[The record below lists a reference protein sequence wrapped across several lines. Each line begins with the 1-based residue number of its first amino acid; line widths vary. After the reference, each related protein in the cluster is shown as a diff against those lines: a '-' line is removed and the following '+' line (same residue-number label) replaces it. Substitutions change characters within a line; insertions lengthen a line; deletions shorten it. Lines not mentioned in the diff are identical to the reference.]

1 MLYVDLLSILYKQQ
15 IKRTFI
21 ELNKNLSIKKQKKCT
36 YIHMEKSLKIDEFGF
51 REYDARWL
59 YPENVNLEGIQNLGR
74 GLGTQIIVHTKKNNP
89 RVVVG
94 HDYRSYSEDIKSA
107 LKKGLISTGCIVEDV
122 GLALSPMVYFAQFN
136 LNSDGVAMVTAS
148 HNENGWTGVKM
159 GIKKGLTHGPDEMR
173 ELKDITLNKKFKVGE
188 GKEKKIEDFQN
199 EYKKNLIYKNK
210 IEKKIKVVV
219 ACGNGTAGI
228 FAPDILRS
236 IGCEV
241 IELDCNLDY
250 TFPKYNPNP
259 EDLKMLN
266 EISKVVKNNN
276 ADIGFGFDGD
286 GDRLGVIDNNGNE
299 IFSDKIGLLIA
310 RNLSKKH
317 KGSNFIVDV
326 KSTGL
331 FLKDKILL
339 ENNCKTIYW
348 KTGHSHIKRK
358 VKEEN
363 ALAGFEKSGHFF
375 FNKPLGYG
383 YDDGINS
390 AIQVC
395 HLLNNS
401 NKKISEII
409 SELPIT
415 YQSPTMSPFCKDH
428 EKYNVVENLITK
440 FEEIKKNKIKVDGQ
454 EINEILTV
462 NGVRFSFFDGSWGL
476 IRASSNKPSLVVVT
490 ESPTS
495 NERKRKI
502 FEFIDELLQKT
513 GKIGEYDQKI

>member
-1 MLYVDLLSILYKQQ
+1 M
-15 IKRTFI
+15 
-21 ELNKNLSIKKQKKCT
+21 KNSIK
-36 YIHMEKSLKIDEFGF
+36 IDPFGF

-59 YPENVNLEGIQNLGR
+59 YPDNINLEGVTNLGK
-74 GLGTQIIVHTKKNNP
+74 GLGTQIINHTNKSNP
-89 RVVVG
+89 RIIVG
-94 HDYRSYSEDIKSA
+94 HDYRSYSEEIKSA
-107 LKKGLISTGCIVEDV
+107 LKTGLISTGCYVEDV

-136 LNSDGVAMVTAS
+136 LESDAVAMVTAS

-159 GIKKGLTHGPDEMR
+159 GINKGLTHAPEEMK
-173 ELKDITLNKKFKVGE
+173 ELKDITLNNKFIKGQGNE
-188 GKEKKIEDFQN
+188 KEIIDFQSV
-199 EYKKNLIYKNK
+199 YKDDLINKNK
-210 IEKKIKVVV
+210 IKKKIKAVV

-228 FAPDILRS
+228 FAPDILRG

-259 EDLKMLN
+259 EDLEMLHA
-266 EISKVVKNNN
+266 ISKSVKKNN

-286 GDRLGVIDNNGNE
+286 GDRVGVIDDDGNE

-310 RNLSKKH
+310 RNLSSNH
-317 KGSNFIVDV
+317 KGSKFIVDV

-331 FLKDKILL
+331 YSTDDVLK
-339 ENNCKTIYW
+339 NNSCETLYW

-358 VKEEN
+358 VNNEK

-395 HLLNNS
+395 HLLDNNH
-401 NKKISEII
+401 KKMSEII
-409 SELPIT
+409 SELPNT
-415 YQSPTMSPFCKDH
+415 YQSPTMAPFCEDN
-428 EKYNVVENLITK
+428 EKYQVVE
-440 FEEIKKNKIKVDGQ
+440 EIIKQIEGLKSNNFQIDNQ
-454 EINEILTV
+454 EIEDILTV
-462 NGVRFSFFDGSWGL
+462 NGIRFSFKDGSWGL

-495 NERKRKI
+495 DERKKKI
-502 FEFIDELLQKT
+502 FEFIDDLLQKT

>member
-1 MLYVDLLSILYKQQ
+1 M
-15 IKRTFI
+15 
-21 ELNKNLSIKKQKKCT
+21 NNSIK
-36 YIHMEKSLKIDEFGF
+36 IDPFGF

-59 YPENVNLEGIQNLGR
+59 YPDNINLEGVTNLGK
-74 GLGTQIIVHTKKNNP
+74 GLGTQIINHTNKSNP
-89 RVVVG
+89 RIIVG
-94 HDYRSYSEDIKSA
+94 HDYRSYSEEIKSA
-107 LKKGLISTGCIVEDV
+107 LKKGLISTGCYVEDV

-136 LNSDGVAMVTAS
+136 LESDAVAMVTAS

-159 GIKKGLTHGPDEMR
+159 GIKKGLTHAPEEMK
-173 ELKDITLNKKFKVGE
+173 ELKDITLNNKFIE
-188 GKEKKIEDFQN
+188 GQGNEKEINDFQSV
-199 EYKKNLIYKNK
+199 YKNDLINKNK
-210 IEKKIKVVV
+210 IKKKIKAVV

-228 FAPDILRS
+228 FAPDILRG

-259 EDLKMLN
+259 EDLEMLHA
-266 EISKVVKNNN
+266 ISKSVKDNN

-286 GDRLGVIDNNGNE
+286 GDRVGVIDNDGNE

-310 RNLSKKH
+310 RNLSSNH
-317 KGSNFIVDV
+317 NGSKFVVDV

-331 FLKDKILL
+331 YSTDEVLK
-339 ENNCKTIYW
+339 NNSCETLYW

-358 VKEEN
+358 VNNEK

-395 HLLNNS
+395 HLLNN
-401 NKKISEII
+401 NHKKMSDII
-409 SELPIT
+409 SELPNT
-415 YQSPTMSPFCKDH
+415 YQSPTMAPFCEDN
-428 EKYNVVENLITK
+428 EKYQVVE
-440 FEEIKKNKIKVDGQ
+440 EIIKQIEDLKSNNFQIDNQ
-454 EINEILTV
+454 EIEDILTV
-462 NGVRFSFFDGSWGL
+462 NGIRFSFKDGSWGL

-495 NERKRKI
+495 DERKKKI
-502 FEFIDELLQKT
+502 FEFIDDLLQKT
-513 GKIGEYDQKI
+513 GKIGQYDQKI